1 MPKEGW
7 KMDRRNERRPSPRW
21 GSFLHGDQ
29 PGYVARHHVDREPV
43 YDEDLAPSRDT
54 RGERSDHDDSRFMS
68 DRDREGAARWER
80 EEWRGRG
87 DFEDTDFRTQGRPG
101 DWDNTWDS
109 PAARFGEERRF
120 YAGVPGERERG
131 GTDEPGDER
140 APGRGDDSS
149 RGRRRPWGGPR

>member
-1 MPKEGW
+1 
-7 KMDRRNERRPSPRW
+7 MDRRNERRPGPRW
-21 GSFLHGDQ
+21 GEFLHGEQ
-29 PGYVARHHVDREPV
+29 PGRVARHRVDHAPV
-43 YDEDLAPSRDT
+43 YDEDLAPSRGP
-54 RGERSDHDDSRFMS
+54 RGIQRDDRFMS
-68 DRDREGAARWER
+68 DRDRHGAARWER

-87 DFEDTDFRTQGRPG
+87 DFEDTDFRTQGRPW
-101 DWDNTWDS
+101 DWDNTGDT
-109 PAARFGEERRF
+109 PASRFGEQRRF